1 MFGIES
7 DEGLELERY
16 VEELGPGTEVA
27 HVSDAA
33 GLLGEGLPYGEG
45 ELDLD
50 PVVRRIA
57 ELVPFIVAEINE
69 PDHAR
74 SPHMKAGYRAM
85 ERALREPAEA
95 WRPPPRRLPGEGFDW
110 QTVVARR
117 DPVPALLELEE
128 RLAGRRVLITGVP
141 GSIGRALAT
150 PGLGFPPQR

>member
-1 MFGIES
+1 FRSFATVYPGLFAHPW

-16 VEELGPGTEVA
+16 VTELGPAAEVA

-50 PVVRRIA
+50 PVVRRLG
-57 ELVPFIVAEINE
+57 ELVPFVVAEINE

-74 SPHMKAGYRAM
+74 SPHMKAGYRAI

-110 QTVVARR
+110 QTVV
-117 DPVPALLELEE
+117 E
-128 RLAGRRVLITGVP
+128 R
-141 GSIGRALAT
+141 
-150 PGLGFPPQR
+150 